1 MITTEVWE
9 VVNKVIQLEINPKMF
24 DVGVVEEQVVITG
37 HVVENCSCKGNP
49 EGDDRGT
56 WLSWWAGLKTCD
68 TAPSR
73 SGV

>member
-9 VVNKVIQLEINPKMF
+9 VVNKVIQLEIIPKMF

-56 WLSWWAGLKTCD
+56 
-68 TAPSR
+68 
-73 SGV
+73 